1 MVMPQS
7 QQEGHPRTYHEHEQ
21 FTPGESFASNVGH
34 FRQNVD
40 RRHVQERSG
49 AEKHCHACGLQSS
62 NLKEKVP
69 YHQTKGFRAGGS
81 EYTTCIIRNLSGKP
95 NFLENSYCY

>member
-1 MVMPQS
+1 MHNKKKRECSWEEGNFLMVVPQS
-7 QQEGHPRTYHEHEQ
+7 QQEGHQRADHEHEQ
-21 FTPGESFASNVGH
+21 FTPGESFPSSVGH

-40 RRHVQERSG
+40 RRHVEEGPG

-62 NLKEKVP
+62 NLKEKVS

-81 EYTTCIIRNLSGKP
+81 DVRI
-95 NFLENSYCY
+95 